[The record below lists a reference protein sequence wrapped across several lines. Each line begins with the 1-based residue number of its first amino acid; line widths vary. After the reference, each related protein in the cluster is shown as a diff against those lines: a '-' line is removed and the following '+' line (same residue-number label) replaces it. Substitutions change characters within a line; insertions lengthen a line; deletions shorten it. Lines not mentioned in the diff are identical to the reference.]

1 LKHLTSGGSAAESC
15 ETWKSAIIQL
25 FNTTYLQIKSNRRNK
40 MNKFNFIQIYADK
53 VEVDTQDQS
62 VVLSGVDPAQVVAEF
77 GVQTILEEIELS
89 DIMDFVDE
97 QMKELKENY
106 EDEKANRQ

>member
-1 LKHLTSGGSAAESC
+1 
-15 ETWKSAIIQL
+15 
-25 FNTTYLQIKSNRRNK
+25 

-77 GVQTILEEIELS
+77 GVCALLEEMELS

-97 QMKELKENY
+97 RMKQLKEDY
-106 EDEKANRQ
+106 EDEKANR

>member
-1 LKHLTSGGSAAESC
+1 MNKYNY
-15 ETWKSAIIQL
+15 IQL
-25 FNTTYLQIKSNRRNK
+25 YV
-40 MNKFNFIQIYADK
+40 DK

-77 GVQTILEEIELS
+77 GMHALLEEMDLS
-89 DIMDFVDE
+89 QIMEFVDE
-97 QMKELKENY
+97 QLQQLKEDY

>member
-1 LKHLTSGGSAAESC
+1 
-15 ETWKSAIIQL
+15 
-25 FNTTYLQIKSNRRNK
+25 

-77 GVQTILEEIELS
+77 GVQTLLEEMERHHGLCRRA
-89 DIMDFVDE
+89 DE
-97 QMKELKENY
+97 
-106 EDEKANRQ
+106 AT

>member
-1 LKHLTSGGSAAESC
+1 
-15 ETWKSAIIQL
+15 
-25 FNTTYLQIKSNRRNK
+25 

-62 VVLSGVDPAQVVAEF
+62 VVLGGVDPAQVVAEF
-77 GVQTILEEIELS
+77 GIHALLEEMELS

-97 QMKELKENY
+97 QMKQLKEDY

>member
-1 LKHLTSGGSAAESC
+1 MLDQDLNTAKAA
-15 ETWKSAIIQL
+15 
-25 FNTTYLQIKSNRRNK
+25 
-40 MNKFNFIQIYADK
+40 NKFNFIQIYADK

-77 GVQTILEEIELS
+77 GIQTILEEIELS

-97 QMKELKENY
+97 QMKQLKEDY
-106 EDEKANRQ
+106 EDEKANR

>member
-1 LKHLTSGGSAAESC
+1 MKVTKEN
-15 ETWKSAIIQL
+15 I
-25 FNTTYLQIKSNRRNK
+25 

-53 VEVDTQDQS
+53 VEVDTKDQS

-97 QMKELKENY
+97 QMKQLKENY
-106 EDEKANRQ
+106 EDEKANRQWVYRISLWDQQN

>member
-1 LKHLTSGGSAAESC
+1 
-15 ETWKSAIIQL
+15 
-25 FNTTYLQIKSNRRNK
+25 

-77 GVQTILEEIELS
+77 GTHALLEEMELS

-97 QMKELKENY
+97 QMKQLKEDY

>member
-1 LKHLTSGGSAAESC
+1 
-15 ETWKSAIIQL
+15 
-25 FNTTYLQIKSNRRNK
+25 

-53 VEVDTQDQS
+53 VEVDTKDQS

-77 GVQTILEEIELS
+77 GMHALLEEMDLS
-89 DIMDFVDE
+89 QIMEFVDE
-97 QMKELKENY
+97 QLQQLKEDY

>member
-1 LKHLTSGGSAAESC
+1 MLNQDSNAA
-15 ETWKSAIIQL
+15 KAA
-25 FNTTYLQIKSNRRNK
+25 
-40 MNKFNFIQIYADK
+40 NKFNFIQIYADK

-106 EDEKANRQ
+106 EDEKANR

>member
-1 LKHLTSGGSAAESC
+1 M
-15 ETWKSAIIQL
+15 
-25 FNTTYLQIKSNRRNK
+25 SN
-40 MNKFNFIQIYADK
+40 NKFNFIQIYADK

-77 GVQTILEEIELS
+77 GVQTLLEEMELS

-97 QMKELKENY
+97 QMKELKEYY